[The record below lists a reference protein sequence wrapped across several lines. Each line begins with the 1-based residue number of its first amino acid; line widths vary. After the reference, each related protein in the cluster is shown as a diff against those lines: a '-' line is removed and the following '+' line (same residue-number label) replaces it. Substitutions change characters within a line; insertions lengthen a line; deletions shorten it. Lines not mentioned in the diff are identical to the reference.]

1 MAFCNS
7 CGASLTDGAKSCA
20 KCGATVAGAVPH
32 IAPVASSLA
41 VPPATSSAPA
51 AASAGSSA
59 TKVILIVVAVVVV
72 FGILGVATLAII
84 GVHIAKR
91 SHFSQDGDRV
101 KVETPFGSV
110 DTSKDPQQIAKD
122 LGVEVY
128 PGAQPEANG
137 SASATFGN
145 VHTAAASFT
154 STDSVEKVCDFYRS
168 RFPNATSS
176 TSSQNH
182 CSIVS
187 GGQGNIVTVSVES
200 SGDSTKFQ
208 ISTVNKPPTASN

>member
-7 CGASLTDGAKSCA
+7 CGASLAEGAKSCT
-20 KCGATVAGAVPH
+20 KCGAAVAGAVAYA
-32 IAPVASSLA
+32 APVAS
-41 VPPATSSAPA
+41 PPAMPPGPGAPKT
-51 AASAGSSA
+51 GSSA
-59 TKVILIVVAVVVV
+59 TKIILIVVAVVVV

-84 GVHIAKR
+84 GVHIARR
-91 SHFSQDGDRV
+91 SHFSQDGNHM

-128 PGAQPEANG
+128 PGAQPQSNG

-154 STDSVEKVCDFYRS
+154 SSDPVEKVCDFYRS
-168 RFPNATSS
+168 KFPNATSS
-176 TSSQNH
+176 TSSQNQ

-187 GGQGNIVTVSVES
+187 GDRGNIVTISVES
-200 SGDSTKFQ
+200 SGGSTTFQ
-208 ISTVNKPPTASN
+208 ISTVNKPPTSSN